1 MPLDKVVGS
10 HSKSPGTFLV
20 LTPKHSD
27 PSSLKP
33 ASEASPVPCLKE
45 PFKYDTTFEGEGYV
59 FSFRGRGV
67 LVFGLRD
74 QMQPSANS

>member
-1 MPLDKVVGS
+1 MPLDKVAGS

-33 ASEASPVPCLKE
+33 ASEASPVLCLKE
-45 PFKYDTTFEGEGYV
+45 PFKYGTVLESVDYLFWFGGREAPIGV
-59 FSFRGRGV
+59 FPAQSY
-67 LVFGLRD
+67 
-74 QMQPSANS
+74 Q